1 MFDPL
6 ILSFLAFS
14 FLLAGGVKGAAG
26 MGLPTTA
33 MGLST
38 LMVEP
43 RLAVALILIPMI
55 TSNAWQVYRSGDTLR
70 ACRTYLPF
78 AIALMVCVFVTVL
91 LTSDAPDAVLF
102 ATLGGTLL
110 VFVTVNLTRWR
121 PRIPESQDS
130 GYQTGAGIIA
140 GIMGG
145 LTSVW
150 APPLAVYLAAKDVT
164 KDEFVRAT
172 GLLIFLGS
180 VPLAI
185 GYLSQGHMSAK
196 VALISTLMILP
207 TFAGFAIG
215 ENIRHRLSEQAF
227 KKILLVLFTLMGLNL
242 IRRAV
247 MG

>member
-1 MFDPL
+1 MSDPFV
-6 ILSFLAFS
+6 LSFLAFS

-38 LMVEP
+38 LFVDP
-43 RLAVALILIPMI
+43 RMAVALILIPMI

-78 AIALMVCVFVTVL
+78 AMALMICVFATVL
-91 LTSDAPDAVLF
+91 LTSNAPDAILF

-110 VFVTVNLTRWR
+110 IFVTVNLTRWR
-121 PRIPESQDS
+121 PRISSAQDTKV
-130 GYQTGAGIIA
+130 QVGAGFIA
-140 GIMGG
+140 GVMGG

-180 VPLAI
+180 IPLAI
-185 GYLSQGHMSAK
+185 GYLSQGHMTSR

-227 KKILLVLFTLMGLNL
+227 KNVLLVFNNPVFCFRSCF
-242 IRRAV
+242 I
-247 MG
+247 